1 MSSTMAF
8 SWLVTL
14 RLSSRRCWTSWRL
27 TRSRRRQVR
36 TERRLVLLHRQ
47 LDSQLLLQKEQEQQV
62 VQLEHRLQEMEESRL
77 FRSQGSEPPAQLER
91 ELGPAAQAM
100 GLLQPGP
107 FLPPPAYQEMLPQ
120 QRTSLE

>member
-1 MSSTMAF
+1 MSSMTAS

-77 FRSQGSEPPAQLER
+77 FRSQGSTPPEPEPPV
-91 ELGPAAQAM
+91 
-100 GLLQPGP
+100 
-107 FLPPPAYQEMLPQ
+107 LPPSPSYLAMLPQ